1 LRVHAILIRKIRT
14 DEEENTE
21 ISIISIYC
29 IRAKKKKWQYTK
41 RILPPFVIS
50 ECNIILQYV
59 WKCIALY
66 PDGSIHYEKAGEILG
81 TLDDRTIRKHILLGW
96 RMIKKT
102 NLRFHEFLA
111 TLYGYTQMPKLKA
124 GENAY
129 THLNLLVDEANQT
142 AVRMG
147 ESVFKPTTIE
157 CYVHVVYVFEKCRK
171 PIKTALN
178 NVLHALLFFDTS

>member
-1 LRVHAILIRKIRT
+1 MPSSSEKYVLL
-14 DEEENTE
+14 
-21 ISIISIYC
+21 
-29 IRAKKKKWQYTK
+29 KKKIQRFPLSRFTVFELK
-41 RILPPFVIS
+41 RKDGNILNEYS
-50 ECNIILQYV
+50 LHLC
-59 WKCIALY
+59 
-66 PDGSIHYEKAGEILG
+66 YEKAGEILG

-111 TLYGYTQMPKLKA
+111 TLYGYTQMPELKA

-142 AVRMG
+142 AIRMG
-147 ESVFKPTTIE
+147 ESVFEPTTIE

-171 PIKTALN
+171 PIKTELN
-178 NVLHALLFFDTS
+178 NALHALLFFDTS